1 MPHQL
6 SISQQLAH
14 STVRIET
21 TTADGGGSGT
31 GFFYRFAVKGD
42 TYVPAIVTNKH
53 VVNGATRGQFV
64 LTEKDSNDAPVI
76 GKYHG
81 FGIDNFQNQWIPHPD
96 QNIDL
101 CAMQIAPILNQ
112 AQERN
117 QGFFYVS
124 LDKSLLLTDEELNEL
139 IAMEDVVM
147 VGYPNGIWDQ
157 TNNMPIFRKGIT
169 ATHPN
174 IDWNGK
180 PEFLIDAACFPGSS
194 GSPVFL
200 FNQGGYSTKSGG
212 MVIGP
217 SRVKLL
223 GVLYAG
229 PQHTVSGEI
238 RVVQVPT
245 QNVPV
250 PVSTIPN
257 NLGMVIK
264 ASQPEAFE
272 TIFEQGANET

>member
-6 SISQQLAH
+6 SISEQLAH

-21 TTADGGGSGT
+21 TTAGGNGSGT
-31 GFFYRFAVKGD
+31 GFFYRFANKGD
-42 TYVPAIVTNKH
+42 THVPAIVTNKH
-53 VVNGATRGQFV
+53 VVNGAIRGQFV
-64 LTEKDSNDAPVI
+64 LTEKNSNGEPVV
-76 GKYHG
+76 GKYHEFG
-81 FGIDNFQNQWIPHPD
+81 FDNFQSQWIHHPD
-96 QNIDL
+96 PNIDL
-101 CAMQIAPILNQ
+101 CAMPIAPILNQ

-117 QGFFYVS
+117 QSFFYVS
-124 LDKSLLLTDEELNEL
+124 LDKSLLLTREELNEL
-139 IAMEDVVM
+139 VLMEDVVM

-174 IDWNGK
+174 LNWNGK

-238 RVVQVPT
+238 RVVQVST
-245 QNVPV
+245 QNIPV

-257 NLGMVIK
+257 NLGNVIK
-264 ASQPEAFE
+264 ASQLEALE
-272 TIFEQGANET
+272 TIFEQSASET